1 MGIAGLSLI
10 TIDADAPVEGE
21 LPLVDCADVLL
32 FTSGSTG
39 RAKAVQAPASRFQM
53 MADRGDEE
61 SGPAIERVG
70 VLLPIS
76 FDHGL
81 NRSLYALLTGRT
93 AVYYDLAARGLQGM
107 TDWVHAQRVDE
118 LSMPIDVARSW
129 LDDRRAAG
137 VAAPL
142 PLKKIVVTGA
152 VYGRD
157 VAALQ
162 EHLEPDAVV
171 GTVYAATEIARI
183 AVNDMRRGQTHEP
196 DELLPVGRPYAEM
209 QVRIVW
215 DDGQAAA
222 IGERG

>member
-1 MGIAGLSLI
+1 
-10 TIDADAPVEGE
+10 
-21 LPLVDCADVLL
+21 
-32 FTSGSTG
+32 
-39 RAKAVQAPASRFQM
+39 
-53 MADRGDEE
+53 
-61 SGPAIERVG
+61 
-70 VLLPIS
+70 
-76 FDHGL
+76 
-81 NRSLYALLTGRT
+81 
-93 AVYYDLAARGLQGM
+93 M